1 MFVVQ
6 KIYYK
11 YNRFSL
17 QQSDFWGTINNKYL
31 HFIKSNKET
40 ATKLIPM
47 KGRRENMKQK
57 DDERMKQAKSDI
69 QAAYLTYKQ
78 NSNE

>member
-17 QQSDFWGTINNKYL
+17 QQNDFWDTINNKYL

-40 ATKLIPM
+40 ATELIPM

>member
-1 MFVVQ
+1 
-6 KIYYK
+6 
-11 YNRFSL
+11 
-17 QQSDFWGTINNKYL
+17 
-31 HFIKSNKET
+31 
-40 ATKLIPM
+40 M